1 MESNISNYE
10 IPSSA
15 FEFEGGTSLLM
26 AIESDPESSI
36 SISISR
42 KYKKKIQVPEFE
54 VDALNR
60 VLADLTLDGCFFLNV
75 FGLTFLL
82 GLSFASY
89 FLEQTVEM
97 ALVDLQR

>member
-1 MESNISNYE
+1 MEESNINNYE

-15 FEFEGGTSLLM
+15 FEFEGESSLLM

-54 VDALNR
+54 VDASSRINR
-60 VLADLTLDGCFFLNV
+60 VLADLTLDGCFFLDV
-75 FGLTFLL
+75 FGLAVLL
-82 GLSFASY
+82 GALFRF
-89 FLEQTVEM
+89 FLPG
-97 ALVDLQR
+97 ADC

>member
-1 MESNISNYE
+1 MEESNISNYE

-15 FEFEGGTSLLM
+15 FEFKGESSSLLM

-42 KYKKKIQVPEFE
+42 KYKQKIQVPEFE

-60 VLADLTLDGCFFLNV
+60 VLADLTLDGCFFLDV
-75 FGLTFLL
+75 FGLTVLFGALFRFLL
-82 GLSFASY
+82 PGA
-89 FLEQTVEM
+89 
-97 ALVDLQR
+97 DC